1 MYQFNTW
8 RDPYDSGFSTCSRR
22 QVTLEEG
29 LTVLVGCNGSG
40 KTTLMQNIKS
50 RLKKDNIPYYDF
62 DNLNEG
68 GARASGDAIA
78 MGDFSFGAT
87 AWCSSEGENITM
99 NLSRIMGNM
108 REFIMTGETPKSKR
122 DKRLRSI
129 FSSDDDNDETEP
141 CNKRFVIMDAVDSG
155 YSIDNVIE
163 LKDLLHMIIDDAK
176 NNGIELYIIVSA
188 NEYELAAD
196 EACLDV
202 TNGKYLKFDNYE
214 SFRSFII
221 KSRKKKNTRDEK
233 ARTKQQNGGKETE

>member
-8 RDPYDSGFSTCSRR
+8 RDPYDSGFNTCSSR

-29 LTVLVGCNGSG
+29 LTVLVGCNGAG
-40 KTTLMQNIKS
+40 KTTLMQNIKDC
-50 RLKKDNIPYYDF
+50 LKKDNIHYYDF

-68 GARASGDAIA
+68 GSRASGDAIA
-78 MGDFSFGAT
+78 MGDFAFGAT
-87 AWCSSEGENITM
+87 AWCSSEGENITL
-99 NLSRIMGNM
+99 NLTKIMGNM
-108 REFIMTGETPKSKR
+108 REFILTGETPKSKR
-122 DKRLRSI
+122 SKRLHSL
-129 FSSDDDNDETEP
+129 FHDDDEETAKI

-163 LKDLLHMIIDDAK
+163 LKDLLHMIINDAK

-188 NEYELAAD
+188 NEYELAAN

-202 TNGKYLKFDNYE
+202 TNGKYLRFDNYE

-221 KSRKKKNTRDEK
+221 KSRKKKNTRDERAEAK
-233 ARTKQQNGGKETE
+233 RQNSRKETE

>member
-1 MYQFNTW
+1 MYQFNTC
-8 RDPYDSGFSTCSRR
+8 RDPYNSGFNTCSSR

-40 KTTLMQNIKS
+40 KTTLIQNIKNC
-50 RLKKDNIPYYDF
+50 LKKDNIPYYDF

-68 GARASGDAIA
+68 GSRASGDAIA
-78 MGDFSFGAT
+78 MGDFAFGAT
-87 AWCSSEGENITM
+87 AWCSSEGENITL
-99 NLSRIMGNM
+99 NLTKIMGNM
-108 REFIMTGETPKSKR
+108 REFILTGETPKSKR
-122 DKRLRSI
+122 SKRLHSL
-129 FSSDDDNDETEP
+129 FHDDDEEAAEI

-163 LKDLLHMIIDDAK
+163 LKDLLHMIINDAK

-188 NEYELAAD
+188 NEYELAAN

-202 TNGKYLKFDNYE
+202 TNGKYLRFDNYE

-221 KSRKKKNTRDEK
+221 KSRKKKNARDEK
-233 ARTKQQNGGKETE
+233 AKTKRQNSRKETK

>member
-8 RDPYDSGFSTCSRR
+8 RNPYDSGFNTCSSR

-29 LTVLVGCNGSG
+29 LTILVGCNGSG
-40 KTTLMQNIKS
+40 KTTLIQNIKNC
-50 RLKKDNIPYYDF
+50 LKKDNIPYYDF

-68 GARASGDAIA
+68 GSRASGDAIA
-78 MGDFSFGAT
+78 MGDFAFGAT
-87 AWCSSEGENITM
+87 AWCSSEGENITL
-99 NLSRIMGNM
+99 NLTKIMGNM
-108 REFIMTGETPKSKR
+108 REFILTGETPKSKR
-122 DKRLRSI
+122 SKRLHSL
-129 FSSDDDNDETEP
+129 FHDDNEEAAEI

-188 NEYELAAD
+188 NEYELAAN

-221 KSRKKKNTRDEK
+221 KSRKKKNTRDERAK
-233 ARTKQQNGGKETE
+233 AKRQNSRKETE